1 MLSSLELLFCS
12 ARALADNVLIALY
25 RTPLFRAR
33 CESSGRNLVVERLP
47 QVLGHARIF
56 IGNDVRI
63 AGLIGI
69 FSGRTL
75 DNPRLAIGNGVTIA
89 DQVTFSVNRE
99 VVVEDGVSIG
109 AMCSIVD
116 NDGHPRDAEGRVR
129 DAAPAPEDV
138 VPVRIC
144 RDVRLGYGSYIL
156 KGVTI
161 GEGAVIRARSVVTSD
176 IPPHTEAGGNP
187 ARRIA

>member
-1 MLSSLELLFCS
+1 MLSALDVLFCS
-12 ARALADNVLIALY
+12 AHALADSALIALY

-63 AGLIGI
+63 AGIIGI

-75 DNPRLAIGNGVTIA
+75 DNPRLTIGNGVTIA

-109 AMCSIVD
+109 AMCSIAD
-116 NDGHPRDAEGRVR
+116 NDGHPRAAEERIR
-129 DAAPAPEDV
+129 DAAPAAEDI
-138 VPVRIC
+138 VPIRIC
-144 RDVRLGYGSYIL
+144 RDVRLGYGSYVL

-187 ARRIA
+187 ARRIV

>member
-1 MLSSLELLFCS
+1 MLATLEFLFYW
-12 ARALADNVLIALY
+12 ARALGDNAVTALY

-63 AGLIGI
+63 AGIVGI

-75 DNPRLAIGNGVTIA
+75 DDPKLTIGDGVTIA
-89 DQVTFSVNRE
+89 GQVTFSVNRE

-109 AMCSIVD
+109 AMCSLAD
-116 NDGHPRDAEGRVR
+116 NDGHPRAAEQRIR
-129 DAAPAPEDV
+129 DVAPAAEDIA
-138 VPVRIC
+138 PIRIC
-144 RDVRLGYGSYIL
+144 RNVRLGYGSYVL

-161 GEGAVIRARSVVTSD
+161 GEGAVIRARSVVTTD
-176 IPPHTEAGGNP
+176 IPPHTQVGGNP
-187 ARRIA
+187 ARRIS